1 MFRVHVYRDQDWDL
15 KDIQHHLVRT
25 QRMQTAKNKK
35 FVADIARI
43 DNDIEDLMKQV
54 SSDFFV
60 SAVRMCSPRFFV
72 RSQCIV

>member
-1 MFRVHVYRDQDWDL
+1 
-15 KDIQHHLVRT
+15 
-25 QRMQTAKNKK
+25 MQTAKNKK